1 MPAAVDMW
9 DEVCIVCGLCP
20 STEMGNPGPSWLLPQ
35 LKSWQERYFTEIA
48 AEIVSINFDAE
59 FNETRAIVSE
69 ALSLP
74 ICGNQENTILHLRQ
88 VMPGLGEWS
97 GFKRCMAIGQFS
109 DDLDGAAICRVD
121 ESGSLKAP
129 DGRQVEVRLVDGYD
143 VGSFW
148 KVLKENQYSVTEES
162 VFSYCSAYMN
172 RGRCQPNLFVSEG
185 CYHYLHAW
193 IDWTAL
199 PPRKHAFPS
208 DPAPLP
214 FGAEL
219 YEIVNSKEDLRGK

>member
-1 MPAAVDMW
+1 MW

-20 STEMGNPGPSWLLPQ
+20 STDAGNPGPCWLLPQ
-35 LKSWQERYFTEIA
+35 WKSWQEQYFAEIT
-48 AEIVSINFDAE
+48 AEIVSINVDAE
-59 FNETRAIVSE
+59 YNETLAIVSE

-74 ICGNQENTILHLRQ
+74 IYEDQENTILHLRK

-97 GFKRCMAIGQFS
+97 GVKRCMAIGQFS
-109 DDLDGAAICRVD
+109 EDMDGAAICLVD

-129 DGRQVEVRLVDGYD
+129 DGWQVEVRLVDDYD
-143 VGSFW
+143 AGSFW
-148 KVLKENQYSVTEES
+148 KVLKDDQDGVTGES

-185 CYHYLHAW
+185 CYHYLHTW

-199 PPRKHAFPS
+199 PPRKHAFPL

-219 YEIVNSKEDLRGK
+219 YEIVNSKEDLRDK